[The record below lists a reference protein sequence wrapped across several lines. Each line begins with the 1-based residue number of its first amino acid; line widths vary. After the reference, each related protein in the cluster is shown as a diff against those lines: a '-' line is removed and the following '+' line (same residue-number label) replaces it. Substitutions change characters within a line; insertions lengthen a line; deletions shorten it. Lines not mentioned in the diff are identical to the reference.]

1 MGRKKWEAKNS
12 KKKRPSYKHG
22 LGRKNGKQIDPR
34 KNPHLE
40 WNGKNG
46 KQIDQKK
53 RWHLEWDGKK
63 GKQTTPSQK
72 RSSYKNGLE
81 RKNGKQIN
89 PKKNWHL
96 EWDGKKGSK

>member
-40 WNGKNG
+40 WNGKNW

-53 RWHLEWDGKK
+53 KVA
-63 GKQTTPSQK
+63 S
-72 RSSYKNGLE
+72 
-81 RKNGKQIN
+81 
-89 PKKNWHL
+89 
-96 EWDGKKGSK
+96 